1 MAETIKIEHFDVSYD
16 READF
21 LEVFFEQGTSSLG
34 EEVLPGVLL
43 FRAVSDRRI
52 VGFTIMGLVRRF
64 PGLGWLTI
72 PLESTLPEV
81 TLEELEAEWMARPTQ
96 RSDQDEASPLRRA
109 MIREKAER
117 DVEPL
122 PVASE

>member
-1 MAETIKIEHFDVSYD
+1 LGYD
-16 READF
+16 REGDL
-21 LEVFFEQGTSSLG
+21 LEIFFEDPVPAIG
-34 EEVLPGVLL
+34 EEVIPGV
-43 FRAVSDRRI
+43 FVHRAYDDRRVIAVS
-52 VGFTIMGLVRRF
+52 VMSLTKRF
-64 PGLGWLTI
+64 KDLNLLTI
-72 PLESTLPEV
+72 PFESTLPEV